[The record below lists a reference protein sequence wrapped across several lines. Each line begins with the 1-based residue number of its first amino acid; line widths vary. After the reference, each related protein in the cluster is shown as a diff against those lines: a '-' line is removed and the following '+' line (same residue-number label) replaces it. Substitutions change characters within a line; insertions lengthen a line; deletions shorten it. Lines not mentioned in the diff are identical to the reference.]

1 MEKLDLKAPPAL
13 PGEMKTARVD
23 GVRLVYREAGPPDGQ
38 PVVLVHG
45 YPANHRS
52 WRHQIPV
59 LAQSHRVLAP
69 DLIGWGD
76 SERPRSLGFGY
87 DTEVAR
93 LGRALDALG
102 LEQVNLFGHD
112 YGGFLSLGFAQRHP
126 DRVQRLA
133 ILNSRAQGTFIP
145 RWYATFGLV
154 GLLGRT
160 PGVRRLAARLPLE
173 AINRRGMA
181 ALIRDGIVD
190 AALLDNYVG
199 WMGDRDGARWLL
211 HFFADYSVRR
221 RPELRDGLPRI
232 GCPTAVIWGRR
243 DAYLSTAIAEELARN
258 IPRAELTMIDDAGHF
273 VMEQR
278 PAAVSDALLRL
289 LER

>member
-1 MEKLDLKAPPAL
+1 MASTPAALLD
-13 PGEMKTARVD
+13 EMKITRVD
-23 GVRLVYREAGPPDGQ
+23 GARLAYRETGSPDGE

-52 WRHQIPV
+52 WRYQIPV
-59 LAQSHRVLAP
+59 LGQTHRVLAI

-76 SERPRSLGFGY
+76 SERPHSLAFDY

-102 LEQVNLFGHD
+102 LGQVSLFGHD

-126 DRVQRLA
+126 QRVQRLA
-133 ILNSRAQGTFIP
+133 ILNSRAQGTFVP

-160 PGVRRLAARLPLE
+160 PGLRRLAARLPLE

-181 ALIRDGIVD
+181 ALIRDGILD
-190 AALLDNYVG
+190 AALLDNYVS
-199 WMGDRDGARWLL
+199 WMGDRHGARWLL

-232 GCPTAVIWGRR
+232 CCPTAVIWGRK
-243 DAYLSTAIAEELARN
+243 DAYLSTAIAEELSRN
-258 IPRAELTMIDDAGHF
+258 IPRAELTMLDDAGHF

-278 PAAVSDALLRL
+278 PAAVNDALVRL
-289 LER
+289 LKR